1 MEFNII
7 FLEME
12 KRDHEGISAKHQ
24 EKHTANTFFFFS
36 PEQGGKWLTLWQV
49 SLATALDLCIAL
61 VQVAHV

>member
-1 MEFNII
+1 MRELAPNT
-7 FLEME
+7 
-12 KRDHEGISAKHQ
+12 KRS
-24 EKHTANTFFFFS
+24 TANTFFFFS